1 MVAVMF
7 AYMQKMTMVDFPGK
21 IAATVFTIGCNFR
34 CPFCHNPELVI
45 PPLAPPLYSEDEVIS
60 FLEKRRGK
68 LSGLCITGGEPTLH
82 GDDLLRFM
90 KRVKDLGYA
99 VKLDTNGSAPDV
111 LNSYLDAGALDYVA
125 MDIKTSPE
133 KYPMATLYPNGL
145 EDIVERI
152 SLSLEI
158 LKNSGVSYEL
168 RTTAVPVFVEKE
180 DFPRI
185 GKWIEGAPL
194 YVIQRYRKEKVLDE
208 EKSPDATYSKDE
220 LMEFAEIVKPY
231 VKKVEV
237 RW

>member
-1 MVAVMF
+1 MVVVVF
-7 AYMQKMTMVDFPGK
+7 AYLQKMTMVDFPGK

-60 FLEKRRGK
+60 FLEKRKGK

-82 GDDLLRFM
+82 GDDLLSFM

-111 LNSYLDAGALDYVA
+111 LQSYLDAGVLDYVA

-133 KYPMATLYPNGL
+133 KYSMAIGYPEGL
-145 EDIVERI
+145 EDIVKRL
-152 SLSLEI
+152 SLSLDI
-158 LKNSGVSYEL
+158 LKNSGISYEL
-168 RTTAVPVFVEKE
+168 RTTAVPIFVDKK
-180 DFPRI
+180 DFPLI

-194 YVIQRYRKEKVLDE
+194 YVIQRYRKEKVLDY
-208 EKSPDATYSKDE
+208 EKSPDATYSKDD
-220 LMEFAEIVKPY
+220 LMEFAEIVKSY
-231 VKKVEV
+231 VGRVEV